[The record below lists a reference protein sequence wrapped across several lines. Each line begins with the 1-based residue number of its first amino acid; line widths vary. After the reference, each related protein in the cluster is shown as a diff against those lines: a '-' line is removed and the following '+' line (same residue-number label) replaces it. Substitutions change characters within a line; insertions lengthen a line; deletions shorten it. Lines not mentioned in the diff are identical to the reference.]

1 MTKKK
6 KLFTREEFEK
16 FRLNSAKGMV
26 ADKKLQD
33 DVIDV
38 LVRADKYN
46 WIHQAT
52 WMGEPLLNL
61 PQDMF
66 AIQEI
71 IFATKPKYIIEI
83 GVAWGGGLL
92 FHSTLLKAWGGEKV
106 LGIDIYMP
114 DDLKKRIMS
123 HGEVSE
129 KIELINAS
137 SIEKNTVEKVE
148 EIIGDCRDV
157 LVILDSHHTHEHVIQ
172 ELNLYSPLVGEGQY
186 IVCGDTIVDFIPEQE
201 HRDRPWGPGNNP
213 MTALQQFLSEN
224 DRFEVDKEIENKLL
238 FTCNPSGF
246 IKCVKNY

>member
-6 KLFTREEFEK
+6 KLFTRKEFEK
-16 FRLNSAKGMV
+16 FRIKSAAGMA

-33 DVIDV
+33 DAIDL
-38 LVRADKYN
+38 LVRADKHN

-71 IFATKPKYIIEI
+71 IFATKPKYIIEV

-92 FHSTLLKAWGGEKV
+92 FHSTLLQAWGGEKV
-106 LGIDIYMP
+106 IGLDIYMP
-114 DDLKKRIMS
+114 DDLKERIMS
-123 HGEVSE
+123 HGEISQN
-129 KIELINAS
+129 IELINAS
-137 SIEKNTVEKVE
+137 SIEKSTVKKVKS
-148 EIIGDCRDV
+148 IIGDCREV

-172 ELNLYSPLVGEGQY
+172 ELNLYSPLVGKDHY
-186 IVCGDTIVDFIPEQE
+186 IVCGDTIVDLIPEQE

-213 MTALQQFLSEN
+213 MTALKQFLSEN
-224 DRFEVDKEIENKLL
+224 DRFAIDKQIENKLL
-238 FTCNPSGF
+238 LTCNPSGF
-246 IKCVKNY
+246 IKCVKE